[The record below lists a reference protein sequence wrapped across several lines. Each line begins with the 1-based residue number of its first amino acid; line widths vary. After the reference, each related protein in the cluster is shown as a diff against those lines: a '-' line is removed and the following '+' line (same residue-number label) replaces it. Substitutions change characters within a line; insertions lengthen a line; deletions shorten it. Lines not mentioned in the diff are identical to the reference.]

1 MHLPRR
7 RRLQTI
13 IMIVS
18 LFFSF
23 FSMQRQVP
31 EVPSCAA
38 STVTRKLH
46 RFLRIHLNL
55 FRGQG
60 RGFCDEEQNASPQH
74 QSIIFSSIPSRI
86 PRNNERNRRR
96 FRRRAT
102 SPFVLCSY
110 QTVYCVSTIYTRRK
124 LRFILYNWRGK
135 KWRKCSSQLT
145 KRGILERHQPPHA
158 SSHGINLVVSCTSS
172 EARRLRSCTRTLPE
186 MLSHQGTCRL
196 CSWQN
201 RCSNQKVLE

>member
-1 MHLPRR
+1 MHLPQR

-46 RFLRIHLNL
+46 SFLRLHLNL
-55 FRGQG
+55 FRGRG
-60 RGFCDEEQNASPQH
+60 RGFCDEEQTAAPHH
-74 QSIIFSSIPSRI
+74 QWLFLVVFPPEEQRKKKQTTIQT
-86 PRNNERNRRR
+86 
-96 FRRRAT
+96 T
-102 SPFVLCSY
+102 SNKSLCPLFLSDCLLWEY
-110 QTVYCVSTIYTRRK
+110 YIYTTRK
-124 LRFILYNWRGK
+124 LCFILYNWRGK
-135 KWRKCSSQLT
+135 EWRKCSSQLT
-145 KRGILERHQPPHA
+145 KRGISERHQPPHA
-158 SSHGINLVVSCTSS
+158 SHGINLVVSCTSS

-201 RCSNQKVLE
+201 RYSKQKVLE